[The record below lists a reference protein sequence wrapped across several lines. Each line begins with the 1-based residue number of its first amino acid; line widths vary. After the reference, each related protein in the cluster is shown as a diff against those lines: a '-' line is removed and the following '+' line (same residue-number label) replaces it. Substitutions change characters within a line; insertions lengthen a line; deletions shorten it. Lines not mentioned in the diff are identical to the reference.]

1 MNKQKI
7 IKNLQYKEI
16 KDIDKLINTIL
27 GVIVLSLVVFLGNR
41 YFLDEVRA
49 DDTTTLTAEEQA
61 AADAKKAEEEK
72 LAKKEKE
79 AKKDI
84 KNLNKKLE
92 KKIKQKENL
101 EQNLTAIQR
110 AVYSTKRAIS
120 NTQSE
125 IEKTEETIA
134 RKEEEIKL
142 LEENKKQK
150 TEILKKM
157 MQEVYANSQQPFL
170 YIIFEKDNFIDTA
183 TNVDNFLRMKEKI
196 MQAIDEIKQNQET
209 IDKEKNE
216 LSGVKDEKNKL
227 LALKVGQK
235 KALDNQKVGLQVEVN
250 EKAASIQKIRSKLSA
265 LKNDLNKILGKS
277 YNTGDVKDAIK
288 FANKSTG
295 VRKGFLFGMLSIE
308 SRLGASVGGCNY
320 KESRMSSYR
329 KTIFKDICKSLG
341 YNYKKKK
348 VSCPPRSYKGTGGA
362 MGAAQFMSDTWKGY
376 ASSISAHTGHK
387 PADPWNLVDG
397 VMAMALKLKN
407 DGATKG
413 GKVRIKSPCSGKKVY
428 IKWEEYASMKYLGW
442 SCYGLTHY
450 AKNVQSLAKNYNQ
463 L

>member
-1 MNKQKI
+1 MKRKKKNKLFRMI
-7 IKNLQYKEI
+7 LTMAIMGLTVFGVWKNNFFENKVYAQ
-16 KDIDKLINTIL
+16 
-27 GVIVLSLVVFLGNR
+27 
-41 YFLDEVRA
+41 
-49 DDTTTLTAEEQA
+49 TTENSAEEQA
-61 AADAKKAEEEK
+61 AIEAQKKKDEEK
-72 LAKKEKE
+72 IDDTKD
-79 AKKDI
+79 DI
-84 KNLNKKLE
+84 KDLKKKLE

-101 EQNLTAIQR
+101 EQNLTAVQR
-110 AVYSTKRAIS
+110 AVYSTRKAIN

-125 IEKTEETIA
+125 IEKTQEIIE
-134 RKEEEIKL
+134 RKEEELKL
-142 LEENKKQK
+142 LEKNKKQK
-150 TEILKKM
+150 LVILKKM
-157 MQEVYANSQQPFL
+157 IQELYANSQQPFL
-170 YIIFEKDNFIDTA
+170 YVIFEKDNFFDTA
-183 TNVDNFLRMKEKI
+183 TNIDNFLQMKEKI
-196 MQAIDEIKQNQET
+196 MTAIDEIKQTQST
-209 IDKEKNE
+209 IDSEKEKLNKT
-216 LSGVKDEKNKL
+216 KDEKQEL
-227 LALKVGQK
+227 LEKKVSQK
-235 KALDNQKVGLQVEVN
+235 KALDNQKIGLQVEVS
-250 EKAASIQKIRSKLSA
+250 EKAASIQKIQSKLA
-265 LKNDLNKILGKS
+265 DLKNDLNKILGKS

-376 ASSISAHTGHK
+376 ASSISAHTGHS

-450 AKNVQSLAKNYNQ
+450 AKSVQSLAKNYNK

>member
-1 MNKQKI
+1 MFNNIFKNKKSKN
-7 IKNLQYKEI
+7 IKKSNV
-16 KDIDKLINTIL
+16 IL
-27 GVIVLSLVVFLGNR
+27 FGIVFLLMM
-41 YFLDEVRA
+41 FLFGGKNFVVKTYA
-49 DDTTTLTAEEQA
+49 DDATTLTPEEQA
-61 AADAKKAEEEK
+61 ALDAKKAEEEK
-72 LAKKEKE
+72 LAKEKD
-79 AKKDI
+79 KVKDNI
-84 KNLNKKLE
+84 KDLNKKLD

-101 EQNLTAIQR
+101 EQNLTAVQR
-110 AVYSTKRAIS
+110 AVYSTKKAIN

-125 IEKTEETIA
+125 IEKTEETIQ
-134 RKEEEIKL
+134 RKEEELKL
-142 LEENKKQK
+142 LEENKKKK

-157 MQEVYANSQQPFL
+157 VQEVYANSQQPFL
-170 YIIFEKDNFIDTA
+170 YIVFEKDNFIDNA
-183 TNVDNFLRMKEKI
+183 TSVDNFFRMKEKI
-196 MQAIDEIKQNQET
+196 MEAIDEVKNNQKVIDGEKQKLAK
-209 IDKEKNE
+209 I
-216 LSGVKDEKNKL
+216 KDEKNKL
-227 LALKVGQK
+227 LGLKVVQK
-235 KALDNQKVGLQVEVN
+235 KALDNQKIGLQVEVN
-250 EKAASIQKIRSKLSA
+250 EKMASIKKIQSKLSA

-295 VRKGFLFGMLSIE
+295 VRKGFLFGMLSVE

-329 KTIFKDICKSLG
+329 KTIFKDICKRLG
-341 YNYKKKK
+341 YNYKKRK

-376 ASSISAHTGHK
+376 ESSIASHTGHST
-387 PADPWNLVDG
+387 PDPWNLVDG

-407 DGATKG
+407 DGATKS
-413 GKVRIKSPCSGKKVY
+413 GKVRIVNPCNRSKKIR

-450 AKNVQSLAKNYNQ
+450 AKSVQSLSGNYNK